1 MTTPTQNNIPSSTA
15 IDVRFNAEKLDEV
28 VNSDLETYTDRFG
41 NQRFTMKGIITS
53 IQTFFSNLTGNTGA
67 GNIGVSQG
75 GYVQDYLTYVVP
87 EAYGAKGDGVTDD
100 TAAMQAAINA
110 SSTARIKLRAGKN
123 YIVGNLNISSNV
135 YFEGIGKR
143 GSAYITAKPGTTGN
157 MFNCSGSASPT
168 FENIRIVGDWSNPG
182 SVYALNPPTGGP
194 LTAIYLAEASVYS
207 IGVQL
212 INSTITNFS
221 GYGVYAEKNRNMGYL
236 QYSSILYCYN
246 TCLYIVNGL
255 DWQLLSSSIGR
266 SGSDNIY
273 ANCAS
278 FRMVL
283 SESYESNGNGVVFGP
298 NATVTS
304 MVRNHVNSNAKSGI
318 LFNTPGGSEIHEQIA
333 NTFFANGWGSA
344 TAEIAT
350 NGYAN
355 LKFTGN
361 VRKIIT
367 SNSHFNYNTD
377 TSKSRVAYCMAFASG
392 SLTMWNGVND
402 NFTNSV
408 ATGSPSDA
416 AVLAIT
422 SSPNRGNYEFASIK
436 VMDAVQPIQQ
446 GTTSTTTAMYSL
458 KMTNE
463 TYPRLSFSASGIWG
477 GSGTAAPTQLITF
490 AAGKVSLA
498 GLSQVSVTYTEIS
511 SGYTFPTTGLSN
523 VYYCLSSAASSF
535 NLPSGTGLSSG
546 FMIRFK
552 KIQSGGTY
560 TVTPNG
566 TDTIYGPGGGS
577 LTSVA
582 LTSAGTYE
590 FIWNSSRACWVLA

>member
-15 IDVRFNAEKLDEV
+15 IDVRFNTEKLDEI
-28 VNSDLETYTDRFG
+28 VNSDNETYDDRFG
-41 NQRFTMKGIITS
+41 AKRFTMKGIVTS

-75 GYVQDYLTYVVP
+75 GHVQDYLTYVVP

-110 SSTARIKLRAGKN
+110 SSTARIKLSAGKN
-123 YIVGNLNISSNV
+123 YIIGNLNISSNV
-135 YFEGIGKR
+135 YFEGVGKR
-143 GSAYITAKPGTTGN
+143 SSARITAKPGTTGN
-157 MFNCSGSASPT
+157 MFYCSRSASPT
-168 FENIRIVGDWSNPG
+168 FENIRIEGDWSNPG
-182 SVYALNPPTGGP
+182 SVYALNAPTSGP
-194 LTAIYLAEASVYS
+194 LTAIYLADASVYS

-212 INSTITNFS
+212 INSGIGNFS
-221 GYGVYAEKNRNMGYL
+221 GYGVYAGKNRNMGYL

-246 TCLYIVNGL
+246 TCLYIANGA

-318 LFNTPGGSEIHEQIA
+318 LFNTPGGTEIHEQIA

-344 TAEIAT
+344 AAEIAT

-367 SNSHFNYNTD
+367 SNSHFNYNTG
-377 TSKSRVAYCMAFASG
+377 TSSTRVAYCMAFASG
-392 SLTMWNGVND
+392 SSTMWNGVND
-402 NFTNSV
+402 YFTNNV

-416 AVLAIT
+416 AAVAIT
-422 SSPNRGNYEFASIK
+422 NSPDRGNYEFANIK

-446 GTTSTTTAMYSL
+446 GATSTATAMYSL
-458 KMTNE
+458 KVTGE
-463 TYPRLSFSASGIWG
+463 AYPRLSFSPSGIWG

-498 GLSQVSVTYTEIS
+498 GLSQVSVTYTEINT
-511 SGYTFPTTGLSN
+511 GYTFPTTGLSN

-552 KIQSGGTY
+552 KILSGGTY